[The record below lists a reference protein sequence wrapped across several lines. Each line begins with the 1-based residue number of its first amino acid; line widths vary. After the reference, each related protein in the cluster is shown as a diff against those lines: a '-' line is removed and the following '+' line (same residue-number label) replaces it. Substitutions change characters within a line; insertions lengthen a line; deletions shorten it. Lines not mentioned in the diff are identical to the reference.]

1 MLADKPFVDSFTII
15 TTDANTTLK
24 PLHHRMPVI
33 LAPEDYATW
42 LEPDSAPEDL
52 AALLRPAPDDR
63 LGFAPAD
70 RRVNS
75 VRNDDAELLR
85 APEAATG

>member
-1 MLADKPFVDSFTII
+1 MPSGVRSFVDSFTII

-33 LAPEDYATW
+33 LAPADYATW
-42 LEPDSAPEDL
+42 LDPDAAAEDL
-52 AALLRPAPDDR
+52 VPLLRPAPDDR
-63 LGFAPAD
+63 LGFTPAD

-85 APEAATG
+85 ARRRQ